1 MMMIFPEMYLGTC
14 ENVKEIATG
23 NYYSLQKSVQQ
34 LISSTKILLTIYLEI

>member
-23 NYYSLQKSVQQ
+23 NYYSL
-34 LISSTKILLTIYLEI
+34 ISSTKILLTIYLEI